1 MSNLASALRPML
13 ASAEAMATK
22 RDWDGAIAEYE
33 KILAK
38 VPDEPYTLVQLSYV
52 HSLRG
57 NYRRA
62 EGFALAAART
72 GTTDEKILAELLPRL
87 RTFNAVPELLACLE
101 RAGPPARMPIP
112 LLIAAGA
119 QLSYL
124 NLPERAIAYLD
135 EARRAD
141 PDYPTTLL
149 ARTQILTYLGRFE
162 EAEQD
167 VERAIRRAPEIA
179 QGYWLRAGLRRQTA
193 ERNHVD
199 AIKRELVRPGRSAE
213 DIALL
218 SFALHKE
225 FDDLQRYEEAWRALM
240 QGCRAKRSRLI
251 YDAQRTKE
259 LFDALST
266 FEPDTANSGAASA
279 DNSAAAE
286 TATSAATNA
295 DNSAAVDIAN
305 GVATDADPIPIFIV
319 GMHRSGTTLLE
330 QMLAGHPEV
339 AALGELYDFTSAMRY
354 STDHHCKGV
363 IDATLVER
371 ARGADFSAAGKR
383 YLDGVSWRLGGA
395 RYFTD
400 KLPSNFLNI
409 GFIAHALPQAKILH
423 MVRDPTETCFSNLR
437 ELFSDANPYSYDLAE
452 LADYYSSYA
461 ALMKHWHARFPGRIL
476 DVDYAQLLTDPESQ
490 LRRVTEFCG
499 VPFDPAMLEL
509 DARRRGVVTASAV
522 QVRGGVKIRET
533 PKWAPYER
541 WLAPLVDKWN
551 S

>member
-1 MSNLASALRPML
+1 MTTPACVPAVLRPML
-13 ASAEAMATK
+13 ARAEALAA
-22 RDWDGAIAEYE
+22 RQDWSGAIAAYE
-33 KILAK
+33 RVLAK
-38 VPDEPYTLVQLSYV
+38 VPLEPYTLVQLSYM

-62 EGFALAAART
+62 EDFALAAVRT
-72 GTTDEKILAELLPRL
+72 GTKDEKILAELLPRL
-87 RTFNAVPELLACLE
+87 RTFNKVPELLACIE
-101 RAGPPARMPIP
+101 RVGPLASMPIP

-149 ARTQILTYLGRFE
+149 ARTQILTYLGRFDD
-162 EAEQD
+162 AEHD

-179 QGYWLRAGLRRQTA
+179 QGYWLRSGLRRQTA

-199 AIKRELVRPGRSAE
+199 AIRRELARPGRPAE

-225 FDDLQRYEEAWRALM
+225 LDDLQRYDEAWLALM
-240 QGCRAKRSRLI
+240 QGCRARRSRLT
-251 YDAQRTKE
+251 YDARGMKH

-266 FEPDTANSGAASA
+266 FEPADASY
-279 DNSAAAE
+279 DDV
-286 TATSAATNA
+286 T
-295 DNSAAVDIAN
+295 V
-305 GVATDADPIPIFIV
+305 GPVPIFIV

-354 STDHHCKGV
+354 TIDHHCKGV
-363 IDATLVER
+363 MDATLVAR
-371 ARGADFSAAGKR
+371 ARSADLSVAGKR
-383 YLDGVSWRLGGA
+383 YLEGVNWRLGSS

-409 GFIAHALPQAKILH
+409 GFIAHSLPQAKILH
-423 MVRDPTETCFSNLR
+423 MVRDPVETCFSNLR
-437 ELFSDANPYSYDLAE
+437 ELFSDANPYSYDLSE
-452 LADYYSSYA
+452 LADYYTWYVR
-461 ALMKHWHARFPGRIL
+461 LMKHWHSRFPGRIL
-476 DVDYAQLLTDPESQ
+476 DVQYARLLTDPESE

-499 VPFDPAMLEL
+499 LPFDPAMLEL
-509 DARRRGVVTASAV
+509 GSRHRGVVTASAV
-522 QVRGGVKIRET
+522 QVRNGVQLRDV
-533 PKWAPYER
+533 PKWAPYQR
-541 WLAPLVDKWN
+541 WLGPLLNLPAAPAQ

>member
-1 MSNLASALRPML
+1 ML

-33 KILAK
+33 RVLAQ
-38 VPDEPYTLVQLSYV
+38 VPDEPYTLVQLSYM

-101 RAGPPARMPIP
+101 RAGPPSRMPIP

-149 ARTQILTYLGRFE
+149 VRTQILTYLGRFE

-167 VERAIRRAPEIA
+167 AERAIRRAPEIA
-179 QGYWLRAGLRRQTA
+179 QGYWLRAGLRRQTV

-199 AIKRELVRPGRSAE
+199 AIKRELLRPGRSAE

-225 FDDLQRYEEAWRALM
+225 LDDLQRYDEAWLALM
-240 QGCRAKRSRLI
+240 QGCRAKRSRLN
-251 YDAQRTKE
+251 YDASRTE
-259 LFDALST
+259 QLFDALST
-266 FEPDTANSGAASA
+266 FEAGT
-279 DNSAAAE
+279 
-286 TATSAATNA
+286 ATNA
-295 DNSAAVDIAN
+295 
-305 GVATDADPIPIFIV
+305 ATDAGPTPIFIV

-330 QMLAGHPEV
+330 QMLAGHPDV
-339 AALGELYDFTSAMRY
+339 AAQGELYDFTSAMRY
-354 STDHHCKGV
+354 TTDHHCKGV
-363 IDATLVER
+363 IDATLVEK
-371 ARGADFSAAGKR
+371 ARSADLGVAGKR
-383 YLDGVSWRLGGA
+383 YLDGVGWRLNGS

-400 KLPSNFLNI
+400 KLPSNLLNI

-423 MVRDPTETCFSNLR
+423 MVRDPVETCFSNLR
-437 ELFSDANPYSYDLAE
+437 ELFSDANPYSYDLGE
-452 LADYYSSYA
+452 LADYYSLYA
-461 ALMKHWHARFPGRIL
+461 KLMMRWRARFPGRIL
-476 DVDYAQLLTDPESQ
+476 DVEYAQLLTDPESQ
-490 LRRVTEFCG
+490 LRRVAEFCG
-499 VPFDPAMLEL
+499 LPFDPAMLEL
-509 DARRRGVVTASAV
+509 SGRRRGVVTASAV
-522 QVRGGVKIRET
+522 QVRNSIQIREA

-541 WLAPLVDKWN
+541 WLTPLVDKWT

>member
-1 MSNLASALRPML
+1 MSNLSALRPML
-13 ASAEAMATK
+13 ASAEALATK

-38 VPDEPYTLVQLSYV
+38 VPDEPYTLVQLSYM

-87 RTFNAVPELLACLE
+87 RTFNCVPELLACLD

-124 NLPERAIAYLD
+124 NLPERAIVYLD

-225 FDDLQRYEEAWRALM
+225 LDDLQRYEEAWRALM
-240 QGCRAKRSRLI
+240 QGCRAKRSRLN
-251 YDAQRTKE
+251 YDAQKTTQ
-259 LFDALST
+259 LFEALST
-266 FEPDTANSGAASA
+266 FESAIAIGAAA
-279 DNSAAAE
+279 DASP
-286 TATSAATNA
+286 
-295 DNSAAVDIAN
+295 V
-305 GVATDADPIPIFIV
+305 PIFIV

-354 STDHHCKGV
+354 TTDHHCKGV

-371 ARGADFSAAGKR
+371 ARSADFSIAGKR
-383 YLDGVSWRLGGA
+383 YLDGVSWRLGGS

-423 MVRDPTETCFSNLR
+423 MVRDPIETCFSNLR
-437 ELFSDANPYSYDLAE
+437 ELFSDANPYSYDLGE

-461 ALMKHWHARFPGRIL
+461 ALMKRWHARFPGRIL
-476 DVDYAQLLTDPESQ
+476 DVEYARLLTDPESQ

-499 VPFDPAMLEL
+499 LSFDPAMLEL
-509 DARRRGVVTASAV
+509 GARRRGVVTASAV
-522 QVRGGVKIRET
+522 QVRGGVKTRET